1 MQIRHQCS
9 GLDLLVCVGECV
21 KNTVD
26 AAIDSGME
34 PNSVILVNSCE
45 DTADLLKGQLK
56 KGVTVL
62 FKASRGLHFEKI
74 VHALW
79 PDLKMDLH

>member
-1 MQIRHQCS
+1 MGFWS
-9 GLDLLVCVGECV
+9 GLCDCV
-21 KNTVD
+21 KATVD
-26 AAIDSGME
+26 SAVDNGMD

-45 DTADLLKGQLK
+45 DTADLLKGQIG